1 MMKAKEWGTKTVEHD
16 MKVMEKRKITD
27 VGKLRALRNAGWTIC
42 KIAREFVVTESEVKR
57 ALKQE
62 GML

>member
-1 MMKAKEWGTKTVEHD
+1 MMKEWGTKTVEHD
-16 MKVMEKRKITD
+16 MKVMEKRRITD
-27 VGKLRALRNAGWTIC
+27 TGKLRALRDAGWTIR
-42 KIAREFVVTESEVKR
+42 KIAREFIVTEAEVKR

>member
-1 MMKAKEWGTKTVEHD
+1 MMKEWGTKTLEHD
-16 MKVMEKRKITD
+16 LEVMGKRRITD
-27 VGKLRALRNAGWTIC
+27 VGKLRALRDAGWTIR
-42 KIAREFVVTESEVKR
+42 KIAREFIVTEAEVKR

>member
-1 MMKAKEWGTKTVEHD
+1 ME
-16 MKVMEKRKITD
+16 VMGKRRITD
-27 VGKLRALRNAGWTIC
+27 AGKLRALRDAGWTIR
-42 KIAREFVVTESEVKR
+42 KIAREFIVTEAEVKR

>member
-1 MMKAKEWGTKTVEHD
+1 MMKEWGTKTVEHD

-27 VGKLRALRNAGWTIC
+27 TGKLRALRDA
-42 KIAREFVVTESEVKR
+42 VTEAEVKR